1 MLEYA
6 VPIVVQGQ
14 GYPLSGDNAFQQQ
27 EVTLGIFLF
36 PEYRI
41 RHLTRGIIDGADQGE
56 PGASA
61 FQPVVAAAVDLQQLP
76 FLRVAIP
83 ATAMSGCP
91 PLPGTRHPCC
101 TQNGR
106 TVDRLTAILSFSAIS
121 SVKCCVVQPAGVG

>member
-76 FLRVAIP
+76 LLRGALP
-83 ATAMSGCP
+83 ATAMSGGL
-91 PLPGTRHPCC
+91 PLSGSR
-101 TQNGR
+101 N
-106 TVDRLTAILSFSAIS
+106 S
-121 SVKCCVVQPAGVG
+121 SSPQTG